1 MNLLENKVCIITGG
15 GRGIGRETAK
25 TFIEAGATVIIAD
38 FDDKTGTATVDKL
51 GGQCSFVKTDVSNE
65 ESVKELVKSVKE
77 QHGHVDVLVNNAGI
91 LQDQT
96 LEKMDEEQFD
106 RVIQVNLRGVFL
118 CTKYAAEVMQEQG
131 SGVILNASSVVG
143 RFGNFGQTNY
153 VAAKAGLEGMTKVW
167 ARELGKYCIRVNAVA
182 PGFIQTDM
190 TAGMPE
196 KIIEM
201 MADKVPL
208 KKWGQSEDVAN
219 LYCFL
224 ASDEA
229 SYINGAVLTV
239 DGGVVV

>member
-38 FDDKTGTATVDKL
+38 FDDKTGTATADKL

-77 QHGHVDVLVNNAGI
+77 QHGRIDVLVNNAGI

-118 CTKYAAEVMQEQG
+118 CTKYAAEVMQ
-131 SGVILNASSVVG
+131 NRAVV
-143 RFGNFGQTNY
+143 
-153 VAAKAGLEGMTKVW
+153 
-167 ARELGKYCIRVNAVA
+167 
-182 PGFIQTDM
+182 
-190 TAGMPE
+190 
-196 KIIEM
+196 
-201 MADKVPL
+201 
-208 KKWGQSEDVAN
+208 
-219 LYCFL
+219 LY
-224 ASDEA
+224 
-229 SYINGAVLTV
+229 
-239 DGGVVV
+239 